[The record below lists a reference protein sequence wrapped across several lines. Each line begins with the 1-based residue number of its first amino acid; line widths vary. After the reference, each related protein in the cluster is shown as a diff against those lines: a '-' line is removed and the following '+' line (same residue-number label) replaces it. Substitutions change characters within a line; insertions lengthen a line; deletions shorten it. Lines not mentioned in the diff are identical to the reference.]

1 MEGEMMGVENV
12 RTGGGRNSGVRN
24 GRIVVGRNGRDGKW
38 TDCCREKW

>member
-1 MEGEMMGVENV
+1 MGGLVEGEMMGVENG

-38 TDCCREKW
+38 TD